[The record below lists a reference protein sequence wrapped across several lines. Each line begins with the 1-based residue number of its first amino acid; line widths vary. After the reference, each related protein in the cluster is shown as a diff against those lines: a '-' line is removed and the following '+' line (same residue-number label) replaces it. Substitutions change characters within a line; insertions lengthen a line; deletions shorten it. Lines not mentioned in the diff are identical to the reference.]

1 MYNLYFCN
9 KERTLDEWTLWHVIS
24 KHYFRFDF
32 FIAECTICHVYLLN
46 DRTLALVMC
55 FKVQAVLCLHPKKIK
70 GPQLWSLT
78 DPPIWYIVPPALT
91 EDFKPVT
98 GSVLAQ
104 SGLNAPA
111 LVQ

>member
-1 MYNLYFCN
+1 MHYAMFICWMTGPSLLLC
-9 KERTLDEWTLWHVIS
+9 VS
-24 KHYFRFDF
+24 KFRQSTF
-32 FIAECTICHVYLLN
+32 
-46 DRTLALVMC
+46 
-55 FKVQAVLCLHPKKIK
+55 LCLHPKKIK
-70 GPQLWSLT
+70 GPPQLWSLT

>member
-1 MYNLYFCN
+1 MQNAL
-9 KERTLDEWTLWHVIS
+9 
-24 KHYFRFDF
+24 
-32 FIAECTICHVYLLN
+32 CHVYLLN
-46 DRTLALVMC
+46 DTTIALVMC
-55 FKVQAVLCLHPKKIK
+55 FKVQADHCLHPKKIK
-70 GPQLWSLT
+70 GSPQLWSLT

-91 EDFKPVT
+91 EDFKLVT